1 MSTNLE
7 RERQRKKKAGDML
20 AKLNEKKKERRE
32 LEREI
37 KNKGDIFCW
46 ENNIKFCSGSEKMR
60 NASGHQG
67 ENERQW
73 KKSEQEHARQFLHK
87 TCN

>member
-32 LEREI
+32 IEREI

-67 ENERQW
+67 ENERQR
-73 KKSEQEHARQFLHK
+73 KKK
-87 TCN
+87 

>member
-20 AKLNEKKKERRE
+20 AKLNEKKKKRE
-32 LEREI
+32 KRARARDKKQRGTFFVGRTTL
-37 KNKGDIFCW
+37 
-46 ENNIKFCSGSEKMR
+46 KFCSGGEKMR
-60 NASGHQG
+60 NASSHQG

-73 KKSEQEHARQFLHK
+73 KKK
-87 TCN
+87 

>member
-20 AKLNEKKKERRE
+20 AKLNEKKKKRRE

-37 KNKGDIFCW
+37 KNKGDIFCL

-73 KKSEQEHARQFLHK
+73 KKSEKERVRKFPHK
-87 TCN
+87 TCY

>member
-1 MSTNLE
+1 MWNIEKERKRECGRQAST
-7 RERQRKKKAGDML
+7 QG
-20 AKLNEKKKERRE
+20 EKKGDRE

-37 KNKGDIFCW
+37 KNEGVIFCW
-46 ENNIKFCSGSEKMR
+46 KNNMNIVTGVKMR

>member
-20 AKLNEKKKERRE
+20 AKLNEKKREKGE

-37 KNKGDIFCW
+37 KNKGDILCW
-46 ENNIKFCSGSEKMR
+46 ENNMKI
-60 NASGHQG
+60 
-67 ENERQW
+67 
-73 KKSEQEHARQFLHK
+73 L
-87 TCN
+87 